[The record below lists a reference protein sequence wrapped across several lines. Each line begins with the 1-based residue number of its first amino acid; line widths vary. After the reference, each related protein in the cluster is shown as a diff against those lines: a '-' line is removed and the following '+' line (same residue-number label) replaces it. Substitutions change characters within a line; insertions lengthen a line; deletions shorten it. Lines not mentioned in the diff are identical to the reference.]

1 MFGLCVDQEK
11 CDRNMDV
18 INFIAGEPSFYLL
31 LAFITGLMVGS
42 FLNVVIYRVPL
53 MLEREWKQQC
63 AELMELESAEEK
75 ATFNLLTPRSACP
88 SCGHQITALQNIPV
102 LSYLLLRGKCA
113 ACSSRIS
120 PRYPLIEL
128 LTGIVSVLVVW
139 RFGFTLEALAALF
152 LSWTLIAL
160 SGIDFDHKLLPDS
173 LTLLLLWMGLLISL
187 ASKLV
192 SADTLFIA
200 PTESIAGAVIGYLA
214 LWSVYQVFLLITG
227 KEGMGYGDFKLLAAL
242 GAWLGFQQLPLI
254 IFFSALVG
262 ALAGIVMIVT
272 LGRDRQIPIPYGPYL
287 AAAGWVALMWG
298 SNISAYYFHMT
309 GLG

>member
-1 MFGLCVDQEK
+1 
-11 CDRNMDV
+11 MDV
-18 INFIAGEPSFYLL
+18 INFIAGEPLFYLV

-63 AELMELESAEEK
+63 TELMDLEPVEET
-75 ATFNLLTPRSACP
+75 ARFNLLTPRSACP

-102 LSYLLLRGKCA
+102 SSYLLLRGKCA
-113 ACSSRIS
+113 ACNTRIS

-128 LTGIVSVLVVW
+128 LTGIISVLVAW

-173 LTLLLLWMGLLISL
+173 LTLLLLWVGLLISL

-242 GAWLGFQQLPLI
+242 GAWLGYQQLPLI

-298 SNISAYYFHMT
+298 SNINAYYFHMT

>member
-1 MFGLCVDQEK
+1 V
-11 CDRNMDV
+11 
-18 INFIAGEPSFYLL
+18 
-31 LAFITGLMVGS
+31 
-42 FLNVVIYRVPL
+42 
-53 MLEREWKQQC
+53 
-63 AELMELESAEEK
+63 EEK
-75 ATFNLLTPRSACP
+75 ARFNLLTPRSACP
-88 SCGHQITALQNIPV
+88 SCGHRITTLQNIPV

-113 ACSSRIS
+113 ACATRIS
-120 PRYPLIEL
+120 SRYPLIEL
-128 LTGIVSVLVVW
+128 LTGIVSVLVAW

-173 LTLLLLWMGLLISL
+173 LTLLLLWVGLLISL

-192 SADTLFIA
+192 SAETLFIS
-200 PTESIAGAVIGYLA
+200 PVESIAGAVIGYLA
-214 LWSVYQVFLLITG
+214 LWSVYQVFLLVTG
-227 KEGMGYGDFKLLAAL
+227 KEGMGFGDFKLLAAL
-242 GAWLGFQQLPLI
+242 GAWLGYQQLPLI

-262 ALAGIVMIVT
+262 ALAGIVMIIT

-298 SNISAYYFHMT
+298 SNISAYYFHMS